1 MIYNNYLCYV
11 VVMMAVGPL
20 GRLVAVDVQHEGGQA
35 HIEIYL
41 LYWPVLGLIRLGFAD
56 VDLLVGKM

>member
-11 VVMMAVGPL
+11 VIMMAVGPL

-41 LYWPVLGLIRLGFAD
+41 L
-56 VDLLVGKM
+56 